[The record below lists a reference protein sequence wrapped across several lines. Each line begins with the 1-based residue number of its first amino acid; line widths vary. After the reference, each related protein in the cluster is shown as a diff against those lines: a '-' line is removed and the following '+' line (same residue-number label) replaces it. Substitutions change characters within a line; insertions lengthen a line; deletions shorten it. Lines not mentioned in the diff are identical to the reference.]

1 MSGKYGAL
9 FLEQHDPAATPS
21 APMEEAPTRPP
32 YHLLFVDDEPNILS
46 ALKRVFARENYKLHF
61 ATSGQE
67 ALAML
72 KQQPVELIMTDF
84 MMPGMNGAELL
95 KEVREGW
102 PQTIRLML
110 TGHAN
115 TDAVMGSIKAGA
127 VYRFLLK
134 PWNEDDLRLTIAL
147 ALEQYE
153 LIQKNLAL
161 KAQNQQ
167 QSKDLETIAKL
178 GVSNRS
184 QLAIMLHKK
193 GWLNARQIQ
202 QLHREMQTRKAPVIK
217 LLMEHSWVNPDKV
230 FELLKADM
238 MFDEVDI
245 RDAQIGSSLLSLIPQ
260 NICNRHLL
268 LPLNVVN
275 KRLNLAMVD
284 PLEISLIDELAF
296 VSGYTIQPLVCSLDQ
311 MERKLAEIFGEANN
325 DELED
330 LATRVG
336 LDSPYE
342 GIEILLDEEQDS
354 ESLEQLLGSSE
365 EPPAIRLVNGVILE
379 ALRLGASDIHIHP
392 RTKAVVVRYRIDGV
406 LQDKIQI
413 PAELLM
419 SVVSRIKVMAELDIT
434 ERRRPQDGRIT
445 VKTPLRI
452 VDLRISTLP
461 TINGEKVVMRVLER
475 QSSVQSLE
483 DLGLSQYNLASLKRV
498 ISKPQGIILATG
510 PTGSGKTTSLY
521 ALLQHNATSERN
533 YITIEDPV
541 EYYVDMAG
549 QVPVRE
555 RIGLDFAS
563 VLRAILRQDPDVIL
577 LGEIRDEETAD
588 VAFHAAMTGHLVYS
602 TLHTSSA
609 AATIARLLDLDL
621 KPYVLAS
628 ALEAIIAQRLV
639 RCICTNCKEEHTPSA
654 ELLQQLGPPFLG
666 HHQTFYHGRGCEQC
680 HNGYQGRIAL
690 HEVLTVNED
699 LRQAITDRAS
709 ELRLEAIARE
719 HGMKLLIDDAVEKVQ
734 AGLTT
739 PAEILRVLGP
749 QELPR

>member
-1 MSGKYGAL
+1 MGKKYGAL
-9 FLEQHDPAATPS
+9 FLDQADQVDEPAVELEPQS
-21 APMEEAPTRPP
+21 KGP
-32 YHLLFVDDEPNILS
+32 YRLLFVDDEPNILS
-46 ALKRVFARENYKLHF
+46 ALKRVFSRENYELHF

-67 ALAML
+67 ALEML
-72 KQQPVELIMTDF
+72 DKQPVELVMTDF
-84 MMPGMNGAELL
+84 MMPGMNGSELL
-95 KEVREGW
+95 REIRERW

-153 LIQKNLAL
+153 LIQKNQAL
-161 KAQNQQ
+161 EKQTRKQN
-167 QSKDLETIAKL
+167 KDLETIAKL
-178 GVSNRS
+178 GITNRS

-202 QLHREMQTRKAPVIK
+202 QLHREMQSRKSPVIK
-217 LLMEHSWVNPDKV
+217 LLMEHDWVDPNKI
-230 FELLKADM
+230 FELLKSEM

-245 RDAQIGSSLLSLIPQ
+245 RDTQIDASLLSLIPS
-260 NICNRHLL
+260 NVCTRHLL
-268 LPLNVVN
+268 IPLNVTG

-284 PLEISLIDELAF
+284 PMEISLIDELAF
-296 VSGYTIQPLVCSLDQ
+296 ISGYTVQPLVCSMAQ
-311 MERKLAEIFGEANN
+311 MEQKLAEVFGEAS
-325 DELED
+325 DELDD

-336 LDSPYE
+336 MDDPYE
-342 GIEILLDEEQDS
+342 GIEILLDEDQDA

-365 EPPAIRLVNGVILE
+365 EPPAIRLVNGIILE

-392 RTKAVVVRYRIDGV
+392 RTKSLVVRYRIDGV

-413 PAELLM
+413 PADLLM

-483 DLGLSQYNLASLKRV
+483 DLGLSRYNLTCLNRV
-498 ISKPQGIILATG
+498 VSKPQGIILATG
-510 PTGSGKTTSLY
+510 PTGSGKTTTLY

-533 YITIEDPV
+533 YVTIEDPV
-541 EYYVDMAG
+541 EYHVDMAG
-549 QVPVRE
+549 QVPIRE

-639 RCICTNCKEEHTPSA
+639 RRICPNCKEEDQPSP
-654 ELLQQLGPPFLG
+654 EVLQQLGPAFQG
-666 HHQTFYHGRGCEQC
+666 THQTYYHGRGCEQC
-680 HNGYQGRIAL
+680 HQGFRGRIAL
-690 HEVLTVNED
+690 HEVLTVNEA

-709 ELRLEAIARE
+709 ELQLEAIARE
-719 HGMKLLIDDAVEKVQ
+719 HGMTLLIDDAVEKVR
-734 AGLTT
+734 AGATT
-739 PAEILRVLGP
+739 PGEILRVLGP
-749 QELPR
+749 QDYPH